1 MLSPVKRHI
10 RRHKKSE
17 LPQSSDKGQKSM
29 GRDDETKK
37 LEASST
43 PTADQTKQMVRKVN
57 GFSSGTSVA
66 VF

>member
-1 MLSPVKRHI
+1 
-10 RRHKKSE
+10 
-17 LPQSSDKGQKSM
+17 M

-43 PTADQTKQMVRKVN
+43 PTADQTKLMVRTVN